1 MRLDVSARYN
11 QHSLRT
17 DRSLIHQRG
26 INGIIV
32 DYYKTLEVNKTATA
46 DEIRK
51 SYRRLSKK
59 YHPDMQP
66 DDKSAEEQFKK
77 IQEAYDVLGNEEK
90 RKQYDQFGPSFQQ
103 RAGGPG
109 GGQAYNWTGG
119 AGGGQPFDIN
129 DLFGG
134 QIDLGDLFG
143 GGGGGFPGGGARG
156 GTGGRRAPRPSKGED
171 LEMEATV
178 PFHLA
183 AEGGQYE
190 VSLPKAHGRK
200 RLNVK
205 IPAGVDNGSTIRLS
219 GQGSPGH
226 ADGPPGDLLL
236 KLKVAP
242 HPYFKREGN
251 NLLLE
256 TPLTIVEATLGA
268 SVDVPTLSEGDVSV
282 KIPPGTASGA
292 KLRLKGKGIADRQ
305 TKVRGDQY
313 VIVKIV
319 PPSKPSAEAKRLLE
333 ELRNEITDDPRKGLW

>member
-1 MRLDVSARYN
+1 M
-11 QHSLRT
+11 
-17 DRSLIHQRG
+17 
-26 INGIIV
+26 
-32 DYYKTLEVNKTATA
+32 DYYKTLEVEKTATA

-51 SYRRLSKK
+51 AYRRLSKK
-59 YHPDMQP
+59 YHPDMKP
-66 DDKSAEEQFKK
+66 DDKAAEEQFKK

-103 RAGGPG
+103 RAAGGPG

-134 QIDLGDLFG
+134 QVDLGDLFG
-143 GGGGGFPGGGARG
+143 GGGFQGGPRGGA
-156 GTGGRRAPRPSKGED
+156 GGRRAPRPSKGED
-171 LEMEATV
+171 LEMEATI
-178 PFHLA
+178 PFHIA

-190 VSLPKAHGRK
+190 VALPKAHGGK
-200 RLNVK
+200 RLSVK

-226 ADGPPGDLLL
+226 ADGPSGDLLL

-242 HPYFKREGN
+242 HPFFKRDGN

-256 TPLTIVEATLGA
+256 TPLTIIEATLGA

-282 KIPPGTASGA
+282 KIPAGTASGA

-305 TKVRGDQY
+305 TKVRGDQF

-319 PPSKPSAEAKRLLE
+319 PPSKPSVEAKRLLE
-333 ELRNEITDDPRKGLW
+333 ELRNEITDAPRKGLWS